1 MPLETHIEH
10 KHVTIISSMIEIVT
24 TLALGLRPRQGLVK
38 VRAKSEVQELHFMLP
53 EVWES
58 VRE

>member
-24 TLALGLRPRQGLVK
+24 TLALGLRPSQGLVK
-38 VRAKSEVQELHFMLP
+38 VQAKSEVQELHFMLP
-53 EVWES
+53 GVWES